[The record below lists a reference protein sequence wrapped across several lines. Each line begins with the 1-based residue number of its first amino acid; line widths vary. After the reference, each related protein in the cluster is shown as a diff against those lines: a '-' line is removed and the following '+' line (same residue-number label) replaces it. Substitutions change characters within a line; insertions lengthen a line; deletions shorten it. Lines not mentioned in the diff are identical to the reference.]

1 MTDGELAPRRRQNAA
16 MARSLFD
23 VIDVPFEQTSELE
36 RQVIATFA
44 FGMVYAAGQ
53 TQQLS
58 PPQVHA
64 LSICVLM
71 DAFGYSDHQASDFTA
86 HLIAVS
92 ADEGQQ
98 PVMNAIIHRGIDG
111 HQQWQSGNTE
121 RLKANLT
128 DVLERV
134 RASE

>member
-1 MTDGELAPRRRQNAA
+1 
-16 MARSLFD
+16 
-23 VIDVPFEQTSELE
+23 
-36 RQVIATFA
+36 
-44 FGMVYAAGQ
+44 MVFAAGQ

-64 LSICVLM
+64 LSISVLI
-71 DAFGYSDHQASDFTA
+71 DSFRYSDHQAADFTG
-86 HLIAVS
+86 HLIEVAS
-92 ADEGQQ
+92 DASRQ

-111 HQQWQSGNTE
+111 HQQWQAGNTDGL
-121 RLKANLT
+121 RANLT